1 MDYEPLRFR
10 QLILPGG
17 APGTREQV
25 LEDRVWPKITSR
37 SRTQGMGASL
47 CWWSNSILLKLC
59 QGSRQDFRTRPWVLS
74 PFGNGR
80 QQHWR
85 RRLRRAKQVGCL
97 FQRARHW
104 ISMKKVLSLIKRPN
118 YLNNF
123 TFNKKW
129 NKKQINSVFFNWNK
143 SNLRQFL
150 KFISVTKFN
159 FSFLITYANHL
170 VIFIQLVWKLLCW
183 PCPSALLGEHS
194 SHRTYLAIWRSWRL
208 SRLSWHH
215 GVLPWPVFVYFKGQF
230 RYWVGAECLIGFGQP
245 IGILLS

>member
-1 MDYEPLRFR
+1 M
-10 QLILPGG
+10 
-17 APGTREQV
+17 
-25 LEDRVWPKITSR
+25 
-37 SRTQGMGASL
+37 
-47 CWWSNSILLKLC
+47 
-59 QGSRQDFRTRPWVLS
+59 
-74 PFGNGR
+74 
-80 QQHWR
+80 
-85 RRLRRAKQVGCL
+85 KQ
-97 FQRARHW
+97 
-104 ISMKKVLSLIKRPN
+104 K
-118 YLNNF
+118 
-123 TFNKKW
+123 TNKF
-129 NKKQINSVFFNWNK
+129 SSFNWNK

-230 RYWVGAECLIGFGQP
+230 RYWVGAGCLIGFGQP
-245 IGILLS
+245 IGILLSLSFSRQVLRRWSVGLFEQQYPQFTPFSIP